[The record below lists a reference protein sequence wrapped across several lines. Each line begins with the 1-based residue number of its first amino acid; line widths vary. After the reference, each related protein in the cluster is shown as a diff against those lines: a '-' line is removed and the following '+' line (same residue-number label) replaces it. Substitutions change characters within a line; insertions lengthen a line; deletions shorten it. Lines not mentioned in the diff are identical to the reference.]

1 MLALNGYTSKII
13 EFFWSRWIPVF
24 LFCNVNILTPE
35 LGICKC
41 SDFAIIKWN
50 IRTKG
55 TNLRTKLFKQLH
67 EKSLPIMLIIFST
80 DRCFLLEMVTQNL
93 LLTFRHFLLYWH
105 WVLGFKKPDTVF
117 KSLSSSILVKF
128 IFGSRQGAAYMQN
141 NCPV

>member
-55 TNLRTKLFKQLH
+55 TNLRIKLFKQLH
-67 EKSLPIMLIIFST
+67 ENSLPIMLIIFST
-80 DRCFLLEMVTQNL
+80 GRCFLLEMVTQNL

-105 WVLGFKKPDTVF
+105 WVLGFKKTWYSF
-117 KSLSSSILVKF
+117 QEFEFFYFGEIYFWQSS
-128 IFGSRQGAAYMQN
+128 GSRIYAK
-141 NCPV
+141 